1 MCERRAM
8 RVSVFATALCCSFF
22 SPSALSFI
30 PGGSVPAAM
39 SVKNPMWS
47 SRPQYSG
54 MTSGVGSERKQYGQ
68 QTAGAATDLEEG
80 LGARSRTSS
89 GSSSSSTSR
98 RRWRGGVRVERGILQ
113 RRLSSA
119 ALGQHGG
126 WAGRAKGVL
135 GGVGALFYSPRTD
148 GDSSGD
154 SDEEQA
160 IEEAFERKLQEAIA
174 VGAAAEEAEGGVLGG
189 AGASGR
195 DDGGGVVDMTA
206 AGRGGAVDV
215 PPDISWVALAAVAA
229 TQLAFVG
236 LFVWVASAAMREQV
250 VSACMVSPAASALGV
265 AGMVPL
271 LGYGLLLDRW
281 TEWEWVRKIDEAT
294 SEVALQL
301 FGSRRQLGKVTGVV
315 IPLSMLVGLCEEC
328 AFRGFLP
335 LILAAK
341 TGLPMAAIVAL
352 SATIF
357 GCLHAAT
364 VAYFLTATLSGMFFH
379 GLFLST
385 GNIFVPIVAHAA
397 YDAIA
402 LVRYHV
408 KVTAPKPQ

>member
-1 MCERRAM
+1 
-8 RVSVFATALCCSFF
+8 
-22 SPSALSFI
+22 
-30 PGGSVPAAM
+30 
-39 SVKNPMWS
+39 
-47 SRPQYSG
+47 

-68 QTAGAATDLEEG
+68 QTAAAATDLEEG
-80 LGARSRTSS
+80 LGVRSRTSS

-98 RRWRGGVRVERGILQ
+98 RRWRGGVRVERGSLQ
-113 RRLSSA
+113 RRLSST
-119 ALGQHGG
+119 ALGQQGG
-126 WAGRAKGVL
+126 WAARAKGLL
-135 GGVGALFYSPRTD
+135 GGVGALFCSPRAD
-148 GDSSGD
+148 GDDSGD
-154 SDEEQA
+154 SDDEQG

-195 DDGGGVVDMTA
+195 DGGGGGVVDMTA

-215 PPDISWVALAAVAA
+215 PPGISWAALVAVAA

-250 VSACMVSPAASALGV
+250 VSACMVSPAATALGV

-301 FGSRRQLGKVTGVV
+301 FGSKRQLGRVTGVV

-357 GCLHAAT
+357 G
-364 VAYFLTATLSGMFFH
+364 
-379 GLFLST
+379 
-385 GNIFVPIVAHAA
+385 
-397 YDAIA
+397 
-402 LVRYHV
+402 
-408 KVTAPKPQ
+408 

>member
-1 MCERRAM
+1 
-8 RVSVFATALCCSFF
+8 
-22 SPSALSFI
+22 
-30 PGGSVPAAM
+30 M
-39 SVKNPMWS
+39 SVRNPIWR

-54 MTSGVGSERKQYGQ
+54 MTSGVGSERNQCGQ
-68 QTAGAATDLEEG
+68 QTAAAATDLEEG

-98 RRWRGGVRVERGILQ
+98 RRWREGVRVERGSLQ
-113 RRLSSA
+113 RRLSST
-119 ALGQHGG
+119 ALGQQGG
-126 WAGRAKGVL
+126 WAARSKGLL
-135 GGVGALFYSPRTD
+135 GGVGALFCSPRAD
-148 GDSSGD
+148 GDDSGD
-154 SDEEQA
+154 SDEQQA
-160 IEEAFERKLQEAIA
+160 IEEALERKLQEAIA
-174 VGAAAEEAEGGVLGG
+174 VGAAAEEAGGGVLGG

-195 DDGGGVVDMTA
+195 DGGGGVVDMTA
-206 AGRGGAVDV
+206 SGRGGAVDV
-215 PPDISWVALAAVAA
+215 PPGISWVALVAVAA

-236 LFVWVASAAMREQV
+236 LFVLVASAAMREQV
-250 VSACMVSPAASALGV
+250 VSACMVSPAATALGV

-294 SEVALQL
+294 SEVTLQL
-301 FGSRRQLGKVTGVV
+301 FGSKRQLGKVTGVV

-328 AFRGFLP
+328 AFRGLLP

-341 TGLPMAAIVAL
+341 TGLPMAAIVVL

-357 GCLHAAT
+357 GSLHAAT

-385 GNIFVPIVAHAA
+385 GNIFVPIVAHAV

>member
-1 MCERRAM
+1 MTT
-8 RVSVFATALCCSFF
+8 SG
-22 SPSALSFI
+22 
-30 PGGSVPAAM
+30 GGS
-39 SVKNPMWS
+39 K
-47 SRPQYSG
+47 Q
-54 MTSGVGSERKQYGQ
+54 EQYGQ
-68 QTAGAATDLEEG
+68 KNACAAADLEED

-89 GSSSSSTSR
+89 GNSSSSSSR
-98 RRWRGGVRVERGILQ
+98 RSWRGGARGERGTPQ
-113 RRLSSA
+113 RRLSST
-119 ALGQHGG
+119 ALGQQGG
-126 WAGRAKGVL
+126 WAARAKGLL
-135 GGVGALFYSPRTD
+135 GGGGAGALFSSPRTD
-148 GDSSGD
+148 SDDSYDSDD
-154 SDEEQA
+154 SDEEKA
-160 IEEAFERKLQEAIA
+160 IEEAVERKLQEAIA
-174 VGAAAEEAEGGVLGG
+174 VGAAAAEAEGSVLGS

-195 DDGGGVVDMTA
+195 DGGGVVDMTA

-215 PPDISWVALAAVAA
+215 PAGISWTALVAVVA

-250 VSACMVSPAASALGV
+250 VSACMVSPTATALGV

-271 LGYGLLLDRW
+271 LGYGLLLDTW
-281 TEWEWVRKIDEAT
+281 TNWEWVRKIDEAT

-301 FGSRRQLGKVTGVV
+301 FGSKRQVGKVAGIA
-315 IPLSMLVGLCEEC
+315 IPLSMLVGLCEEF

-341 TGLPMAAIVAL
+341 TGLPTAAIVAV

-357 GCLHAAT
+357 GGLHAAT

-379 GLFLST
+379 GLFLTT
-385 GNIFVPIVAHAA
+385 GNIFVPIVAHAV